1 MITKEFCDEWDGV
14 GLNVKDMI
22 EHFMDSES
30 MFLKY
35 LYKFFDSADSVVL
48 ELTSAAE
55 REDYQQ
61 MLFSAH
67 ALKGLAGNIGLNGVF
82 LPAKK
87 IVDDIRSGDEF
98 RKLQENYY
106 KAAGIAKKYKQA

>member
-67 ALKGLAGNIGLNGVF
+67 ALKGLAGNIGL
-82 LPAKK
+82 K
-87 IVDDIRSGDEF
+87 IVDDIRSGDHSQCGEEF

>member
-87 IVDDIRSGDEF
+87 IDRRDSPTGDEC
-98 RKLQENYY
+98 EVISPMEC
-106 KAAGIAKKYKQA
+106 GSI

>member
-48 ELTSAAE
+48 ELS
-55 REDYQQ
+55 
-61 MLFSAH
+61 LIH
-67 ALKGLAGNIGLNGVF
+67 I
-82 LPAKK
+82 
-87 IVDDIRSGDEF
+87 
-98 RKLQENYY
+98 
-106 KAAGIAKKYKQA
+106 

>member
-35 LYKFFDSADSVVL
+35 LYKFLPPPLSARTISRCFSRRMRSRVL
-48 ELTSAAE
+48 PETS
-55 REDYQQ
+55 
-61 MLFSAH
+61 
-67 ALKGLAGNIGLNGVF
+67 G
-82 LPAKK
+82 
-87 IVDDIRSGDEF
+87 
-98 RKLQENYY
+98 
-106 KAAGIAKKYKQA
+106 

>member
-35 LYKFFDSADSVVL
+35 LYKFFEVKTNAVPLV
-48 ELTSAAE
+48 AE
-55 REDYQQ
+55 CCCNHN
-61 MLFSAH
+61 LSP
-67 ALKGLAGNIGLNGVF
+67 L
-82 LPAKK
+82 
-87 IVDDIRSGDEF
+87 
-98 RKLQENYY
+98 
-106 KAAGIAKKYKQA
+106 